1 MCLCSIS
8 FYCQTVLHCMDTLY
22 FIYPFVSP
30 WTFGLFPP
38 LGWLLPIM
46 LPWYIHVQAFAW
58 TYALIFL
65 SFFKDFISLFYRERK
80 LRTSGRSGRQRE
92 KEKQTPCWA
101 GSPMQDLIPAP
112 WDPDLSQRQMLN
124 QLSHP
129 GALGFHFLRSEISAS
144 FGDRRLT
151 FLATTR
157 LFSKVAASFYIP
169 TSDRAGP

>member
-1 MCLCSIS
+1 
-8 FYCQTVLHCMDTLY
+8 
-22 FIYPFVSP
+22 
-30 WTFGLFPP
+30 
-38 LGWLLPIM
+38 
-46 LPWYIHVQAFAW
+46 
-58 TYALIFL
+58 
-65 SFFKDFISLFYRERK
+65 
-80 LRTSGRSGRQRE
+80 
-92 KEKQTPCWA
+92 
-101 GSPMQDLIPAP
+101 MQDLIPAP

-169 TSDRAGP
+169 TSDSEGPYFFISWATLIISLFDYRHSGGHELISSRDLDFCFPNGYCC